1 MSYLEQIQRAALS
14 ARINS
19 ADDKA
24 DELIK
29 AAFDPATPDYLRAE
43 LQEILNSTFAEMFP
57 NLKPSGCD
65 DDGKIYY
72 SVSDIA
78 DALGITPEQVQK
90 TATEV
95 FGDCLTSSDR
105 IHTLQ

>member
-14 ARINS
+14 ARINN
-19 ADDKA
+19 ADDTA

-43 LQEILNSTFAEMFP
+43 LQEILRSTFDEMFP

-65 DDGKIYY
+65 DDGKVYY
-72 SVSDIA
+72 SVADIA
-78 DALGITPEQVQK
+78 DALGIAPEQVQE
-90 TATEV
+90 TATEL
-95 FGDCLTSSDR
+95 FGNSQPQPGKV
-105 IHTLQ
+105 HTLQ